1 MEIRDGFIVG
11 IFNYCDRRCEG
22 CAFTSRCRLFAMMT
36 RFEAQLDPNLR
47 PVADAPSL
55 HGEPGPGVPRA
66 VLDLL
71 DAIDGADDPLE
82 PVDDPAPPTTSAP
95 EGIALRARADA
106 YRERV
111 WTWLRERGD
120 AGRHDPDDPLD
131 IVTWSSAFI
140 PGKVV
145 GLLAIRE
152 LTLAWAHDDEDE
164 AVADGSAKVV
174 LLAIERAHAAWLALV
189 DGQDLAMSVATPFI
203 ADLVWLHETLERQF
217 PRARS
222 FVRPAFDEPD
232 AIAHLRTM
240 DGGAP

>member
-11 IFNYCDRRCEG
+11 IFNYCDRRCER
-22 CAFTSRCRLFAMMT
+22 CAFTSRCRLFTMMT

-47 PVADAPSL
+47 VVADAPSL

-71 DAIDGADDPLE
+71 DAIDEAEDPL
-82 PVDDPAPPTTSAP
+82 DAAHDAAPPPSSPP
-95 EGIALRARADA
+95 ECIALRTRADA

-111 WTWLRERGD
+111 WTWMRERGD
-120 AGRHDPDDPLD
+120 EGHHDPDDPID

-140 PGKVV
+140 PGKIV
-145 GLLAIRE
+145 GLLAIHE
-152 LTLAWAHDDEDE
+152 MTLAWGDEDDT
-164 AVADGSAKVV
+164 VVDGSAKVV

-189 DGQDLAMSVATPFI
+189 GGHGLAMSAATPFI
-203 ADLVWLHETLERQF
+203 ADLVWLNDTLERRF

-232 AIAHLRTM
+232 AVAQLLAT
-240 DGGAP
+240 DGGAV